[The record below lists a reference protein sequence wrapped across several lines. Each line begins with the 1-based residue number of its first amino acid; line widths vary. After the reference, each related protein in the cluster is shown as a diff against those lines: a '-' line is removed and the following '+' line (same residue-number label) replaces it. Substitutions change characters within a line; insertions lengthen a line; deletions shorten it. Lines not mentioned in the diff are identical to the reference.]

1 MNEEEIAIEHA
12 LELAQKMTDVMAGG
26 WCLELDKQS
35 NVVDSIRS
43 LGMYVE
49 RIPADGIKVSHQ
61 EQIMRR
67 LASVL
72 IALEGFK

>member
-1 MNEEEIAIEHA
+1 MSEDFAVEHA
-12 LELAQKMTDVMAGG
+12 LELATQMTEVLANG
-26 WCLELDKQS
+26 WCLELDKQT
-35 NVVDSIRS
+35 NVVDAIRS
-43 LGMYVE
+43 LGKYVE